1 MLMYCFCCICVFSIN
16 NYYKLE
22 TEKLGNTI
30 NRSVDC
36 LLKAHMHTVKQQ
48 NDKNYVTGVMCMS
61 KSIQLRK

>member
-1 MLMYCFCCICVFSIN
+1 M
-16 NYYKLE
+16 LE
-22 TEKLGNTI
+22 TENLGNTI

-48 NDKNYVTGVMCMS
+48 NDKNYVTGVMCMT